1 MSASPAEFQDKA
13 AVLDGEVHEYVKDG
27 VQGLAKL
34 LDTLSAFGIE
44 IDLEAGE
51 PGDVDDDGNSCQG
64 LALEGHGALCIF
76 RELAEDKTRDEGT
89 EQRRL
94 LRGEII
100 IFRLRVTGG

>member
-1 MSASPAEFQDKA
+1 MFSTARCTSTSKMACRVSPNSSIPS
-13 AVLDGEVHEYVKDG
+13 LP
-27 VQGLAKL
+27 LAL
-34 LDTLSAFGIE
+34 RLISRLVNPECRG
-44 IDLEAGE
+44 
-51 PGDVDDDGNSCQG
+51 DGNSCQG